1 MPKEAN
7 LRKVLFAILL
17 FLSSF
22 SHASAQVLD
31 TPQARA
37 MLNPTIAKLTSLCMT
52 HPEPLVREKLF
63 DWVRTEVVQFAPS
76 LSVQEMA
83 VSYEMVNEKLQTI
96 VWYNPIFILNTPQIV
111 NVPDKEFYLW
121 LVLYH
126 EAVLVDEHLS
136 GRHRLGPI
144 VVKGPVSPSSIAN
157 SIWEAEWPAVKKEWE
172 FAKKFGKPHLV
183 PVIADAVGDGNNEE
197 DFLNGFYILQVN
209 GPGAMAN
216 PSIRESL
223 TVRYMREVKKLQNKK

>member
-1 MPKEAN
+1 M
-7 LRKVLFAILL
+7 RKVLFAVLL
-17 FLSSF
+17 VLSSF

-37 MLNPTIAKLTSLCMT
+37 LLNPTIAKLTSLCMT

-63 DWVRTEVVQFAPS
+63 NWVRTDVVQFAPS
-76 LSVQEMA
+76 YNIDEMA
-83 VSYEMVNEKLQTI
+83 VSHEMVNGKLQTI
-96 VWYNPIFILNTPQIV
+96 VWYNPIFILNTPQITS
-111 NVPDKEFYLW
+111 VPDKEFYLW

-157 SIWEAEWPAVKKEWE
+157 QIWDAEWSAVKKEWE
-172 FAKKFGKPHLV
+172 LAKKLGKPHLV
-183 PVIADAVGDGNNEE
+183 PAIADAVGDGDNEE
-197 DFLNGFYILQVN
+197 DFLDGFYILQVN

-223 TVRYMREVKKLQNKK
+223 TVRYIKEVKQLQNNK